1 MSAKRSNCTDDRFIA
16 LFRELQNVTRVA
28 EVLGVS
34 VTNTRARR
42 KRIEAKRGILLPIF
56 DERGIYTTHEVQAGA
71 VATLNI
77 SDGVVLVGSD
87 FHIVPGPRTTMQ
99 RAFVAL
105 AKRLKPSAVILNG
118 DVADFAVIGRHP
130 TIGWEKR
137 PTVRNELEAIAD
149 YLGDLVLAAGK
160 ARRFW
165 TLGNHDA
172 RFESRIAN
180 LIPELAGVKGVHLK
194 DHFPLWTPCWRVDI
208 NPEQKDMIVRHRE
221 LGGEHADHRNV
232 VTSGGWG
239 ICTGHDHR
247 ANVTAYHS
255 YGGTKFGVR
264 CGYMGESPLDP
275 QFVHYL
281 EARAPNW
288 HPAFAVLTWRDGVML
303 WPELCVRHGDGV
315 VTFRGEVIEV

>member
-1 MSAKRSNCTDDRFIA
+1 MSAKRSNCTEERFIA
-16 LFRELQNVTRVA
+16 LWRELQSATLVAKALDCSITNV
-28 EVLGVS
+28 S
-34 VTNTRARR
+34 ARR
-42 KRIEAKRGILLPIF
+42 RRIERDRGIVLPVY
-56 DERGIYTTHEVQAGA
+56 DPRGVYSTHEVSAGA

-77 SDGVVLVGSD
+77 EEGVVVVGSD
-87 FHIVPGPRTTMQ
+87 FHIVPGPLTTMQ
-99 RAFVAL
+99 RAFLMMV
-105 AKRLKPSAVILNG
+105 KRLKPAAVILNG
-118 DVADFAVIGRHP
+118 DVADFSSIGRHP

-137 PTVRNELEAIAD
+137 PTVKSEFEAISD
-149 YLGDLVLAAGK
+149 YLGELVKAAGK
-160 ARRFW
+160 AQRFW

-180 LIPELAGVKGVHLK
+180 LVPELAGMKGVHLK
-194 DHFPLWTPCWRVDI
+194 DHFPLWIPCWRVDI
-208 NPEQKDMIVRHRE
+208 NPDQKDMIVRHRE

-232 VTSGGWG
+232 VTSNGWG
-239 ICTGHDHR
+239 VCTGHDHR

-264 CGYMGESPLDP
+264 CGYMGESPRDP

-281 EARAPNW
+281 EAREPNW
-288 HPAFAVLTWRDGVML
+288 HPAFAVLTWRNGVML